1 MGSARIQY
9 VGGPRCECR
18 LGHVHGLVCQD
29 DEKIALARTSNANLR
44 LCVDGVCRGTWHSAA
59 GMCLIAYLP
68 TGDEFLLVRA
78 GKTLHSISSAFTAE
92 AKALEWGVDFSQAF
106 WIRLDTEMDG
116 G

>member
-1 MGSARIQY
+1 
-9 VGGPRCECR
+9 
-18 LGHVHGLVCQD
+18 
-29 DEKIALARTSNANLR
+29 
-44 LCVDGVCRGTWHSAA
+44 
-59 GMCLIAYLP
+59 MCLIAYLP